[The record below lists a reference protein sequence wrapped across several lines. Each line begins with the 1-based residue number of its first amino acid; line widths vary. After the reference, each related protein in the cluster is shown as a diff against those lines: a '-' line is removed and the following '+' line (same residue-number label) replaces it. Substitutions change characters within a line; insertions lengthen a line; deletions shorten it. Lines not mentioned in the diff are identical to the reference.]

1 MKTVNNLH
9 VYNPRSPEFQH
20 LLNHLQNA
28 EVIEASK
35 VD

>member
-9 VYNPRSPEFQH
+9 VYDPRTPEFKH
-20 LLNHLQNA
+20 LLNHLQNG

-35 VD
+35 NK